1 MFEILIWIVI
11 AVAIYMS
18 KAKKAQSQTQKQSQS
33 QSQTQSQT
41 PNGMRQG
48 GVYYQR
54 QQPQNK
60 NFAVIP
66 EQKKVLPNVERKC
79 MVEDKHRSEN
89 NVYHQKT
96 PQQTSV
102 PNVKREYTQGSKETR
117 EERKATRMIAK
128 RLYEGDSVPQ
138 GYRMVKCRYCAA
150 ENLIAYASRGKYM
163 CYFCHD
169 DL

>member
-1 MFEILIWIVI
+1 MFEIILWLIIIGAII
-11 AVAIYMS
+11 AS
-18 KAKKAQSQTQKQSQS
+18 KNKKAQST
-33 QSQTQSQT
+33 SQTQSQKQSQ
-41 PNGMRQG
+41 PQNGMRQG
-48 GVYYQR
+48 GAYYQR

-60 NFAVIP
+60 NFAVMP
-66 EQKKVLPNVERKC
+66 EQKKVPPNVERKC
-79 MVEDKHRSEN
+79 MVEDNHRSEN

-96 PQQTSV
+96 SQQASV
-102 PNVKREYTQGSKETR
+102 PNVKREYTQSSKETR
-117 EERKATRMIAK
+117 EERKATRMVAK
-128 RLYEGDSVPQ
+128 RLYEGDLVPQ